1 MRTYTHTTS
10 TTPTPTHN
18 TNAPIGPC
26 STHLVSVDDRARA
39 REKHSCAVAAWVRV
53 VGPPVCQR
61 GVCPRVVEPDVDE
74 GGCAI
79 VRQPHVDLGRF
90 QGGMWMKAVVPF
102 AEQPYNDLILSTTPK
117 ALRNPIETTNK
128 TNKAPRNPRN

>member
-1 MRTYTHTTS
+1 M
-10 TTPTPTHN
+10 
-18 TNAPIGPC
+18 
-26 STHLVSVDDRARA
+26 
-39 REKHSCAVAAWVRV
+39 VAAWVRV

-79 VRQPHVDLGRF
+79 GRQPHIHLSRF
-90 QGGMWMKAVVPF
+90 QGEMWTKAVAPF
-102 AEQPYNDLILSTTPK
+102 AEQSYNDLILFECATPK

-128 TNKAPRNPRN
+128 TKKSPRSPRN